1 MNLRPPARRQR
12 ARTAIALMVSA
23 WTAAISPAPT
33 EALQAEGFHRL
44 ARDLLAELL
53 AMRTVAGTGNTV
65 RAAEAMAA
73 HLRHAGFPAEDV
85 QVMGPEPGLGNLV
98 ARFRG
103 NGSGRRPLLLIAHL
117 DVVDALPADW
127 SMDPFTL
134 IERDG
139 YFYGRG
145 TDDNKA
151 GVATLVASFL
161 RLREEGFVPD
171 RDLIMVLTADEETT
185 GASIRWLLAEHRHLV
200 DAELALNTDAGSGDL
215 VNGKRV
221 RLNLQA
227 SEKVYLSFELEVTN
241 KGGHSSRPVPDNAIH
256 QLAAG
261 LTRLAAFEFPVQLN
275 EITRAFFQ
283 QSAELET
290 GRVADDMKAIL
301 ETPPDPQA
309 VERLSRS
316 PYYNANLRTT
326 CVATM
331 LSAGHAENALPQTAR
346 AVVNCRILP
355 GESIEDVERTLY
367 RVVGDDRIRISR
379 IAEPVPSPPS
389 PLSPVVEPLRQL
401 AAVHFPGVPL
411 VPVMSTGATDGLYL
425 RNAGIPTYG
434 FGALFD
440 DPDDVRAHGRDERI
454 GVEAF
459 FDALDFWYDLI
470 KIFSSP

>member
-103 NGSGRRPLLLIAHL
+103 NSSGRRPLLLIAHL

-161 RLREEGFVPD
+161 RLREEGF
-171 RDLIMVLTADEETT
+171 
-185 GASIRWLLAEHRHLV
+185 
-200 DAELALNTDAGSGDL
+200 
-215 VNGKRV
+215 
-221 RLNLQA
+221 
-227 SEKVYLSFELEVTN
+227 
-241 KGGHSSRPVPDNAIH
+241 
-256 QLAAG
+256 
-261 LTRLAAFEFPVQLN
+261 
-275 EITRAFFQ
+275 
-283 QSAELET
+283 
-290 GRVADDMKAIL
+290 
-301 ETPPDPQA
+301 
-309 VERLSRS
+309 
-316 PYYNANLRTT
+316 
-326 CVATM
+326 
-331 LSAGHAENALPQTAR
+331 
-346 AVVNCRILP
+346 
-355 GESIEDVERTLY
+355 
-367 RVVGDDRIRISR
+367 
-379 IAEPVPSPPS
+379 
-389 PLSPVVEPLRQL
+389 
-401 AAVHFPGVPL
+401 
-411 VPVMSTGATDGLYL
+411 
-425 RNAGIPTYG
+425 
-434 FGALFD
+434 
-440 DPDDVRAHGRDERI
+440 
-454 GVEAF
+454 
-459 FDALDFWYDLI
+459 
-470 KIFSSP
+470 

>member
-1 MNLRPPARRQR
+1 
-12 ARTAIALMVSA
+12 
-23 WTAAISPAPT
+23 
-33 EALQAEGFHRL
+33 
-44 ARDLLAELL
+44 
-53 AMRTVAGTGNTV
+53 
-65 RAAEAMAA
+65 
-73 HLRHAGFPAEDV
+73 
-85 QVMGPEPGLGNLV
+85 
-98 ARFRG
+98 
-103 NGSGRRPLLLIAHL
+103 
-117 DVVDALPADW
+117 
-127 SMDPFTL
+127 
-134 IERDG
+134 
-139 YFYGRG
+139 
-145 TDDNKA
+145 
-151 GVATLVASFL
+151 
-161 RLREEGFVPD
+161 
-171 RDLIMVLTADEETT
+171 
-185 GASIRWLLAEHRHLV
+185 
-200 DAELALNTDAGSGDL
+200 
-215 VNGKRV
+215 
-221 RLNLQA
+221 
-227 SEKVYLSFELEVTN
+227 
-241 KGGHSSRPVPDNAIH
+241 
-256 QLAAG
+256 
-261 LTRLAAFEFPVQLN
+261 VQLN

-290 GRVADDMKAIL
+290 GGVADDMKAIL

-401 AAVHFPGVPL
+401 AAVHFPGVPI

-440 DPDDVRAHGRDERI
+440 DPDDMRAHGRDERI

-470 KIFSSP
+470 KIFCSS

>member
-1 MNLRPPARRQR
+1 M
-12 ARTAIALMVSA
+12 
-23 WTAAISPAPT
+23 
-33 EALQAEGFHRL
+33 
-44 ARDLLAELL
+44 
-53 AMRTVAGTGNTV
+53 
-65 RAAEAMAA
+65 
-73 HLRHAGFPAEDV
+73 
-85 QVMGPEPGLGNLV
+85 
-98 ARFRG
+98 
-103 NGSGRRPLLLIAHL
+103 
-117 DVVDALPADW
+117 
-127 SMDPFTL
+127 
-134 IERDG
+134 
-139 YFYGRG
+139 
-145 TDDNKA
+145 
-151 GVATLVASFL
+151 ATLVSILL

-215 VNGKRV
+215 VNGRRV

-227 SEKVYLSFELEVTN
+227 SEKVYVSFRLEVTN

-275 EITRAFFQ
+275 EITRAFLQ
-283 QSAELET
+283 QSAKLESDH
-290 GRVADDMKAIL
+290 VAADMRAIL
-301 ETPPDPQA
+301 EAPPDPLA
-309 VERLSRS
+309 VERLSQS
-316 PYYNANLRTT
+316 PYYNANLRNT

-355 GESIEDVERTLY
+355 GESIEDVERTLH
-367 RVVGDDRIRISR
+367 RVVGDDRIRISP

-389 PLSPVVEPLRQL
+389 PLSPAVVGPLQRL
-401 AAVHFPGVPL
+401 AALHFPGVPI
-411 VPVMSTGATDGLYL
+411 VPIMSTGATDGLYL

-454 GVEAF
+454 GVRSF

-470 KIFSSP
+470 QIFSSS